1 MHVDSWWSYLEH
13 GGTPKTSVYIY
24 IYIYIAMY
32 IRFEHQVW
40 KVFII

>member
-1 MHVDSWWSYLEH
+1 MDPDALGERLHR
-13 GGTPKTSVYIY
+13 IY
-24 IYIYIAMY
+24 SNIYIYIAMY